1 MEAVNRGAKDADRN
15 ALTIGVLPD
24 SDKKRLSDCVDVGI
38 VTGMGSARNNINIL
52 SSDVVIACGHGGSG
66 TASEIALALK
76 SEKQVILLNE
86 RPESGRF
93 FATIAAIWCTRPTV
107 SKRRSPL
114 SRPYYPR
121 SKISHPQGCLSEQTF
136 AQAHKKQMR
145 FTAVSALGQKQT
157 FAVQKG
163 MSALPPIAT

>member
-1 MEAVNRGAKDADRN
+1 
-15 ALTIGVLPD
+15 
-24 SDKKRLSDCVDVGI
+24 S
-38 VTGMGSARNNINIL
+38 
-52 SSDVVIACGHGGSG
+52 
-66 TASEIALALK
+66 
-76 SEKQVILLNE
+76 
-86 RPESGRF
+86 
-93 FATIAAIWCTRPTV
+93 AAIWCTRPTV

-145 FTAVSALGQKQT
+145 FTVVSALGQKQT

-163 MSALPPIAT
+163 MSALPPNSDIDCVFRYVCFGPKADITCLFDHLVGAGKKR